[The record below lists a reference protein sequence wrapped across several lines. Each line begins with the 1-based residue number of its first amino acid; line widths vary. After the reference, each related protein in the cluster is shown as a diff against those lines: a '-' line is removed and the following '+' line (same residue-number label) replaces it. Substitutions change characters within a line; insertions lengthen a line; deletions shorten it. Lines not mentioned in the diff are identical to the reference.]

1 MANHTKD
8 KTYYANA
15 RTEMLQFIPKDA
27 KKVLEVGCG
36 EGKFSSILTEQ
47 GRETWVIE
55 PDQQSAEI
63 ASKSVYKVLQGSID
77 EKLSEVPDHFF
88 DVIVMNDVIEH
99 LTEPWDDIK
108 KLKNKL
114 KDTGVFVSSIPNVRY
129 AKNLFHVLFKR
140 DWEYTDDRIL
150 DITHYQFFTKK
161 SIKRLWEDNGYTIQR
176 IKGINR
182 TKSFAYVPFAILLN
196 MVLLLS
202 QLDVF
207 YMQFA
212 TVAKKKNQ

>member
-1 MANHTKD
+1 
-8 KTYYANA
+8 
-15 RTEMLQFIPKDA
+15 MLQFIPKDS

-55 PDQQSAEI
+55 SDQQSAEI

-129 AKNLFHVLFKR
+129 AFGPA
-140 DWEYTDDRIL
+140 IL
-150 DITHYQFFTKK
+150 GKK
-161 SIKRLWEDNGYTIQR
+161 SLLVPHPSIDV
-176 IKGINR
+176 
-182 TKSFAYVPFAILLN
+182 TK
-196 MVLLLS
+196 
-202 QLDVF
+202 
-207 YMQFA
+207 
-212 TVAKKKNQ
+212 T